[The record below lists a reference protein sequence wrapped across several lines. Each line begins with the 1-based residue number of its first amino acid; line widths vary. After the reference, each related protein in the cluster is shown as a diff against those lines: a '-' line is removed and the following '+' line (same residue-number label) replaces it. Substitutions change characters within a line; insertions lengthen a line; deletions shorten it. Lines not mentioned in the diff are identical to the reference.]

1 MAVVAGI
8 DEAGYGPLLGPLA
21 VSATAFRVPDEAA
34 EADLWELL
42 RGAVARGAVRK
53 SDRLRVADSKKL
65 HHGGAGIEPLE
76 RNVLPFLAALETQ
89 NGKRT
94 TDPSATSSGPS
105 GGTES
110 GVQNAECRMRGAH
123 GAPENAESG
132 GARCPSALAVKS
144 QIRNQKSEIR
154 NRPAPSSCPQ
164 CLRDEP
170 AALEAIPENVEAFL
184 RATHTPQTDALSAY
198 PWYRGKEQRLPRA
211 AAPERIALGANCLR
225 DGLARAGAEFCMVRL
240 ELLEA
245 AEFSR
250 EVTAC
255 NNKAQALGRR
265 VAALMRTLWEQFAS
279 EGLYL
284 TVDKQGGRND
294 YEAFLLANFYG
305 CTLTRHCQS
314 AERSRYTLRD
324 GARRMQV
331 TFEPKADSRHLP
343 VALASMFSKYA
354 RELMVE
360 MLNEFWRQRVPGLRP
375 TAGYLPDGQRF
386 LEEIEPARR
395 AENIPIE
402 LLRRCR

>member
-21 VSATAFRVPDEAA
+21 VTATAFRVPEEAA

-42 RGAVARGAVRK
+42 RDAVARGAARDGRRV
-53 SDRLRVADSKKL
+53 RVADSKKL
-65 HHGGAGIEPLE
+65 HHGKAGIGPLE
-76 RNVLPFLAALETQ
+76 RNVLPFLAAMSSH
-89 NGKRT
+89 NGRL
-94 TDPSATSSGPS
+94 ATED
-105 GGTES
+105 TEVTENGRS
-110 GVQNAECRMRGAH
+110 EFRNQREGRI
-123 GAPENAESG
+123 GAPD
-132 GARCPSALAVKS
+132 
-144 QIRNQKSEIR
+144 SEIR
-154 NRPAPSSCPQ
+154 NRPSHL
-164 CLRDEP
+164 LRDESS
-170 AALEAIPENVEAFL
+170 AIQAIPDNVEAFL
-184 RATHTPQTDALSAY
+184 LAVAAPQVEGFAAY

-211 AAPERIALGANCLR
+211 AAAEPMALGADCLR
-225 DGLARAGAEFCMVRL
+225 EGLAAAGAQLCMVRL

-255 NNKAQALGRR
+255 DNKAQALGGR
-265 VAALMRTLWEQFAS
+265 VAALMRTLWEQFAA
-279 EGLYL
+279 EGLWL

-305 CTLTRHCQS
+305 CALTRCCQS
-314 AERSRYTLRD
+314 AQRSRYTLRD
-324 GARRMQV
+324 GARRMTV
-331 TFEPKADSRHLP
+331 TFEPKADAHHLP

-360 MLNEFWRQRVPGLRP
+360 MLNEFWLQRVPGLRP
-375 TAGYLPDGQRF
+375 TAGYHPDGQRF
-386 LEEIEPARR
+386 LEEIEAARQ